1 MKKLKLFT
9 ILVLSTLLIINV
21 VNAQDAQ
28 QAQQKKLRKLGSRPS
43 DANYVKPAPPKEEE
57 DFVEEDY
64 ANLPDRD
71 VVFDLEKLSKLATLS
86 VYGKPQLAINGV
98 VIAEVTVDE
107 KGKIDIVIIRGSEF
121 PKLVTPA
128 HDVIYT
134 YAKKYKLKPA
144 IRNGKPVRQEG
155 IQIPVL
161 FDMSLFDNNSN
172 NSK

>member
-1 MKKLKLFT
+1 MEKLKLFM
-9 ILVLSTLLIINV
+9 ILVLSTLLIINAV
-21 VNAQDAQ
+21 DAQ
-28 QAQQKKLRKLGSRPS
+28 QTQEKKIRKLGNRPS
-43 DANYVKPAPPKEEE
+43 DANYVKPAPPKVEEE
-57 DFVEEDY
+57 VEEEDY

-86 VYGKPQLAINGV
+86 VYGKPALAMNGV

-107 KGKIDIVIIRGSEF
+107 KGKIDIVIIRRSEF
-121 PKLVTPA
+121 PKLSKPA

-144 IRNGKPVRQEG
+144 IRNGKPVKQEG

-161 FDMSLFDNNSN
+161 FDMSLFDNNSSSDN
-172 NSK
+172 NK